1 MDDLAQQFLENN
13 ATAVNLFIALLL
25 GAVIGLERGWG
36 NRKKASGERIAGI
49 RTFALIGLLGGI
61 AAVLTEEITA
71 WAFPVLLI
79 GLIAIALVAYNKQFE
94 QSGNFSITGM
104 IGMVLTYCY
113 GAIAV
118 AVDPTLATAA
128 AVITAIILDNKAEIH
143 GLVERLKESELDA
156 ALKLLAISVVLLP
169 LLPDKGLGPGGAL
182 NPRAIW
188 WMVVLIAS
196 VSFVGYFAVKLFGTG
211 RGILFTSLFAGLSSS
226 TALTLHYARQSS
238 HSPELSPQLA
248 SGILIACGT
257 MFPRILVYCLLI
269 SPALLSSLWLPVTVM
284 SLLLFVPAL
293 VIWRRN
299 QKQLKESQPLI
310 TQNPLE
316 LTTALTFGLLLTAIL
331 LLGEFIQLWAGD
343 AGILVLAAASGIA
356 DVDAITLSLT
366 KMSQN
371 DLAPRTAVLGI
382 VIAATVNNLVKAGM
396 AGVIGQK
403 ALGLKVAG
411 PMILSLLAGL
421 AAVYF
426 A

>member
-1 MDDLAQQFLENN
+1 MSDLAQQFLENN
-13 ATAVNLFIALLL
+13 ATALNLLIALLL
-25 GAVIGLERGWG
+25 GAVVGLERGWG
-36 NRKKASGERIAGI
+36 SREKAAGERIAGI

-61 AAVLTEEITA
+61 AAVLSQQLMP
-71 WAFPVLLI
+71 WVFPTVLV
-79 GLIAIALVAYNKQFE
+79 GLIAIALVAFNKQSE
-94 QSGNFSITGM
+94 QSGNFSITGI

-113 GAIAV
+113 GAVAV

-143 GLVERLKESELDA
+143 GVVERLKEHELDA

-169 LLPDKGLGPGGAL
+169 LLPNEGFGPGGAL

-196 VSFVGYFAVKLFGTG
+196 VSFVGYFAVKLIGTG

-226 TALTLHYARQSS
+226 TALTLHYARQSN
-238 HSPELSPQLA
+238 HSPDLSPQLA

-257 MFPRILVYCLLI
+257 MFPRILIYCLLI
-269 SPALLSSLWLPVTVM
+269 NRELLASLWLPVTVM
-284 SLLLFVPAL
+284 SLTLFAPAL
-293 VIWRRN
+293 VIWQRN
-299 QKQLKESQPLI
+299 RQRLQESQPLV

-316 LTTALTFGLLLTAIL
+316 LTAALTFGVLLTAIL
-331 LLGEFIQLWAGD
+331 LLGELLQQWAGD
-343 AGILVLAAASGIA
+343 GGILVLAAASGIA

-366 KMSQN
+366 KMSQ
-371 DLAPRTAVLGI
+371 DGLSPQTAVLGI

-396 AGVIGQK
+396 AGVIGKK

-411 PMILSLLAGL
+411 PMILSLAAGL
-421 AAVYF
+421 ASVYL